1 MAREKTESQ
10 RLAQAKYNA
19 TNYDRVA
26 ILVKKGKR
34 DEWKQA
40 AAIRGIAYADLIR
53 RGVEEYIKNH
63 PVEGK
68 E

>member
-10 RLAQAKYNA
+10 KLAQAKYNA
-19 TNYDRVA
+19 ANYDRVA

-40 AAIRGIAYADLIR
+40 AADREIAYADLIR
-53 RGVEEYIKNH
+53 RGVDEYIQNH
-63 PVEGK
+63 PVGDD
-68 E
+68 